1 MKSMK
6 IVAVAVIAVTTILVC
21 SVVVFQP
28 FKNDSEE
35 RVGVIGAMEVEVRTL
50 KESMSVDY
58 TKTVA
63 GMDFYVG
70 KLDDCNVVIV
80 QSGMGKV
87 NAGICAQILINEFK
101 VTAIINTGAAGSLD
115 NRLDIG
121 DFVVSTDAVQ
131 HDFDASPISYQK
143 GEVPYTGKIS
153 FEADKGLREKAVKA
167 ITECTKD
174 VKYMEG
180 RVCTG
185 DQFITNRDELDVIK
199 QKYPEGLAVDMES
212 AAIAQ
217 VCLLWNVP
225 MLSFRIISD
234 TPGVKAHFDQYLNF
248 WDTMADKS
256 FAVTKEFLSRI

>member
-50 KESMSVDY
+50 KESMSVDC

-185 DQFITNRDELDVIK
+185 DQFISTDE
-199 QKYPEGLAVDMES
+199 QKTAITTQFGGLCCEMEG

-217 VCLLWNVP
+217 VCYLNDIPFVII
-225 MLSFRIISD
+225 RAISD
-234 TPGVKAHFDQYLNF
+234 KADGSDSEDYPVFEAKAAKRSANVVEYMLC
-248 WDTMADKS
+248 K
-256 FAVTKEFLSRI
+256 FL